1 MRILLVG
8 KTGVFDTL
16 AVAYGY
22 LRMDIQACPYLGD
35 LGLENRKGLIKVGT
49 DPQGT
54 EIFIVGFNV
63 PQIVCTI
70 NHEIKSISNIK
81 DEEQLLVFPL
91 SIVGETFSW
100 VIARL
105 ASIPLIGTM
114 FIRWAKSRTLRRASY
129 LTELGRNLNIANQ
142 LMKKDNEG
150 FIYAAKPYKK

>member
-22 LRMDIQACPYLGD
+22 LRMDMQTCPYLGD

-54 EIFIVGFNV
+54 EIFVVGFNAPHLV
-63 PQIVCTI
+63 STI

-91 SIVGETFSW
+91 SIDGETYSW
-100 VIARL
+100 IIARL
-105 ASIPLIGTM
+105 ASIPLIGNI
-114 FIRWAKSRTLRRASY
+114 FIRWAKNRTLHRAPY
-129 LTELGRNLNIANQ
+129 LAELGRSLN
-142 LMKKDNEG
+142 
-150 FIYAAKPYKK
+150 FINNPGKNHLEQTYAAKPYRK